1 MARCISTSIFPAASP
16 WMRNRRAR
24 EGKRKIRSTGGEA
37 RTITDAITIFIRANV
52 NAPVCC
58 RRATGRNAQFDA
70 SAFKR
75 KMDSPLH
82 ALYAVCASAL
92 LNNRYCCNPLGTRCR
107 VSGSNCH
114 ACFKESRA
122 FEPRRCQAPLYAAL
136 VPSVCISIIRCNNA
150 DCGVAR

>member
-1 MARCISTSIFPAASP
+1 VRCRSQRAIRRIGFQKKNGFPVARII
-16 WMRNRRAR
+16 RGAR
-24 EGKRKIRSTGGEA
+24 
-37 RTITDAITIFIRANV
+37 
-52 NAPVCC
+52 
-58 RRATGRNAQFDA
+58 
-70 SAFKR
+70 
-75 KMDSPLH
+75 
-82 ALYAVCASAL
+82 VCASAL

-122 FEPRRCQAPLYAAL
+122 FKPRRCQAPLYAVL